1 MIRDPNAGWPIAVVY
16 VVLGA
21 ALTVGSLRVVPFSL
35 GWSDA
40 LFGAFLLAAAAVGAS
55 VRVRINENV
64 LLSAPSTV
72 FVVVAAVLFGPV
84 AAAVAGGVAGAC
96 MLPSPRPAT
105 TFYAGLGTLEGAAAG
120 LAAHAF
126 LPGAEWTSLG
136 VSAAVAGGAAAT
148 WIGGQAV
155 MFLVLR
161 FSRRAVVSFI
171 GTAADAVV
179 AIAVAPALI
188 ALHDRGSSSA
198 AVVLGVALIAA
209 FDAGARYRE
218 RLLRLTSEVERLS
231 RTDSLTGVANRRA
244 FDERL
249 EFELRRAS
257 RTGSAL
263 AVVLVDLDRFKDVND
278 RHGHPAGDA
287 VLTEVAQC
295 LAGRLRLDDL
305 LARIGGDEFSVIA
318 SGLSGTALEALAGTL
333 CELVAGC
340 VAGVDGIRVTA
351 SVGAAAR
358 TRPVTAEELVRAADA
373 ALYEAKAR
381 GRAPAVVG

>member
-1 MIRDPNAGWPIAVVY
+1 MIRDPSAGWLIAVVY

-21 ALTVGSLRVVPFSL
+21 ALTVGSLRVAPFSL

-40 LFGAFLLAAAAVGAS
+40 PFSAFLLAAAAVGAS

-84 AAAVAGGVAGAC
+84 AAAVVGGVAGAC
-96 MLPSPRPAT
+96 MIPSPRPAT
-105 TFYAGLGTLEGAAAG
+105 TFYAGLGALEGAAAG
-120 LAAHAF
+120 LVAHAV
-126 LPGAEWTSLG
+126 LPGAEWTSSG
-136 VSAAVAGGAAAT
+136 VSAAVAGCAAAT

-155 MFLVLR
+155 MNLVLR
-161 FSRRAVVSFI
+161 LPRRAVVSFI

-188 ALHDRGSSSA
+188 ALHDRGSPSA
-198 AVVLGVALIAA
+198 AVVLGAALIAA

-218 RLLRLTSEVERLS
+218 RLLRLKADVERLS

-257 RTGSAL
+257 RTGSAVG
-263 AVVLVDLDRFKDVND
+263 VVLVDLDRFKDVND

-287 VLTEVAQC
+287 VLTEVARC

-305 LARIGGDEFSVIA
+305 LARIGGDEFSVIV

-333 CELVAGC
+333 CALVAGC

-351 SVGAAAR
+351 SVGAAVR
-358 TRPVTAEELVRAADA
+358 TGPVTAEELVRAADH

-381 GRAPAVVG
+381 GRAQAVVG